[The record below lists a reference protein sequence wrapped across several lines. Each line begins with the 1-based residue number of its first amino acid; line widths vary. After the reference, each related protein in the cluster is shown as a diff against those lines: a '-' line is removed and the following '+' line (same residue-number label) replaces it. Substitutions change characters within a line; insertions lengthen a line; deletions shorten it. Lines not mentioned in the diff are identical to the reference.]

1 MKAVFKVGD
10 KDFSRLLVEGGI
22 KWSRNDI
29 DSELTKRSKL
39 TAKMYRKRL
48 AVKRKLSVTCRRLST
63 AEIHELNQAI
73 LPETIQVTFL
83 DPLEGQVVTKEFYG
97 SSVEATT
104 QISMGD
110 DTYWDGVS
118 FNIVEM

>member
-1 MKAVFKVGD
+1 MKAIFKVGD
-10 KDFSRLLVEGGI
+10 KDFTRFLEEGGI
-22 KWSRNDI
+22 KWSRNDV

-48 AVKRKLSVTCRRLST
+48 ATKRKLSITCKRMTT
-63 AEIHELNQAI
+63 AEVHELNQAI
-73 LPETIQVTFL
+73 LPEKISVTYL

-97 SSVEATT
+97 SSVDATT

-118 FNIVEM
+118 FNIIEM

>member
-1 MKAVFKVGD
+1 MKAILKIGD
-10 KDFSRLLVEGGI
+10 KDFTRFLTEGGL

-48 AVKRKLSVTCRRLST
+48 AVKRKLSVSCKRMTT
-63 AEIHELNQAI
+63 AEVKELNQAI
-73 LPETIQVTFL
+73 LPEKISVTYL

-97 SSVEATT
+97 SSVDATT
-104 QISMGD
+104 QITMGD
-110 DTYWDGVS
+110 ETYWDGVS
-118 FNIVEM
+118 FNIIEM

>member
-1 MKAVFKVGD
+1 MKAIFKVGD
-10 KDFSRLLVEGGI
+10 KDFTRFLEEGGI
-22 KWSRNDI
+22 KWSRNDV

-48 AVKRKLSVTCRRLST
+48 ATKRKLSITCKWMTT
-63 AEIHELNQAI
+63 AEVHELNQAI
-73 LPETIQVTFL
+73 LPEKISVTYL

-97 SSVEATT
+97 SSVDATT

-110 DTYWDGVS
+110 ETYWDGVG
-118 FNIVEM
+118 FNIIEM

>member
-1 MKAVFKVGD
+1 MKAIFKVGD
-10 KDFSRLLVEGGI
+10 KDFTRFLEEGGI
-22 KWSRNDI
+22 KWSRNDV

-48 AVKRKLSVTCRRLST
+48 ATKRKLSITCKRMTT
-63 AEIHELNQAI
+63 AEVHELNQAI
-73 LPETIQVTFL
+73 LPEKISVTYL

-97 SSVEATT
+97 SSVDATT

-110 DTYWDGVS
+110 ETYWNGVG
-118 FNIVEM
+118 FNIIEM

>member
-1 MKAVFKVGD
+1 MKAILKIGD
-10 KDFSRLLVEGGI
+10 KDFTRFLTEGGL

-48 AVKRKLSVTCRRLST
+48 AVKRKLSVTCKRMAT

-73 LPETIQVTFL
+73 LPEKITVTYL
-83 DPLEGQVVTKEFYG
+83 DPLEGQVVTKDFYG
-97 SSVEATT
+97 SSVDATT
-104 QISMGD
+104 QITMGD
-110 DTYWDGVS
+110 ETYWDGVS
-118 FNIVEM
+118 FNIIEM

>member
-1 MKAVFKVGD
+1 MKAIFKVGD
-10 KDFSRLLVEGGI
+10 KDFTRFLEEGGI
-22 KWSRNDI
+22 KWSRNDV

-48 AVKRKLSVTCRRLST
+48 ATKRKLSITCKRMTT
-63 AEIHELNQAI
+63 AEVHELNQAI
-73 LPETIQVTFL
+73 LPEKISVTYL

-97 SSVEATT
+97 SSVDATT

-110 DTYWDGVS
+110 ETYWDGVG
-118 FNIVEM
+118 FNIIEM

>member
-1 MKAVFKVGD
+1 MKAIFKVGD
-10 KDFSRLLVEGGI
+10 KDFTRFLEEGGI

-48 AVKRKLSVTCRRLST
+48 ATKRKLSITCKRMTT
-63 AEIHELNQAI
+63 AEVHELNQAI
-73 LPETIQVTFL
+73 LPEKISVTYL

-97 SSVEATT
+97 SSVDATT

-118 FNIVEM
+118 FNIIEM

>member
-1 MKAVFKVGD
+1 MKAIFKVGD
-10 KDFSRLLVEGGI
+10 KDFSRLLVEGGL

-48 AVKRKLSVTCRRLST
+48 AVKRKLSVSCRRMTT

-73 LPETIQVTFL
+73 LPEKISVTYL
-83 DPLEGQVVTKEFYG
+83 DPLEGQIVTKDFYG
-97 SSVEATT
+97 SSVDATT
-104 QISMGD
+104 QITIGD
-110 DTYWDGVS
+110 ETYWDGVS
-118 FNIVEM
+118 FNIIEM

>member
-1 MKAVFKVGD
+1 MKAIFKVGG
-10 KDFSRLLVEGGI
+10 KDFTRFLEEGGI
-22 KWSRNDI
+22 KWSRNDV

-48 AVKRKLSVTCRRLST
+48 ATKRKLSITCKRMTT
-63 AEIHELNQAI
+63 AEVHELNQAI
-73 LPETIQVTFL
+73 LPEKISVTYL

-97 SSVEATT
+97 SSVDATT

-110 DTYWDGVS
+110 ETYWDGVG
-118 FNIVEM
+118 FNIIEM